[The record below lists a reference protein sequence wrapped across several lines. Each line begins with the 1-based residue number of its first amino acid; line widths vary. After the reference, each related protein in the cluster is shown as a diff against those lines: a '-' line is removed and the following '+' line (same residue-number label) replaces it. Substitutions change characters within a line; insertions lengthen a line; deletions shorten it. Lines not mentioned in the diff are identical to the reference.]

1 MKGRHHPTV
10 SAGTA
15 GPRSSGSRQVFRLVQ
30 GVSAT
35 ALVIALVGMP
45 LGLAPR
51 ADEIAVT
58 AADGPSLENRAPSV
72 PSGIIPDDVTG
83 LLPLLMTS
91 PERKQFAADLEA
103 AIRLGKIDQA
113 ERQLQVAI
121 ETGTLAIVLADRLRE
136 PSLLA
141 ALQSLNIKPEER
153 KTAPAA
159 AAESTSRDGS
169 AASCSIAGPQ
179 PGPGISELQQAL
191 EQEKAQ
197 SNAALKELSG
207 LTDELTKVQQA
218 REAEKAAAAARIG
231 ELHAALQQERE
242 QGGSARQN
250 LERELTGVRQEYD
263 ALRAQQERDAA
274 TQASALSDARNALT
288 QERER
293 SEAAV
298 RDLAAAREELRSLQD
313 TRTADTGSLTS
324 RVAELQTALQ
334 QERERNGTIQHN
346 LERELA
352 SVRQDHSALQ
362 AAHEREAGSQASAL
376 SEANKAVAQE
386 RERSEAAARDLA
398 VAQEQLRA
406 LQGTRDA
413 DLGAVTAKVAELQ
426 QALQQERDRG
436 DAAARELASVRRD
449 AAERQARVEGMA
461 AQDLAGLSEALA
473 QERQRT
479 DALTREL
486 ANVLDE
492 MRAVQGVHG
501 SGPAPLA
508 FRLAADGV
516 PSPVGMPSA
525 DNPPPT
531 AQPIFVAAIG
541 PIAPGPDQ
549 TAALPPAAR
558 PSEPAPAAA
567 APLPVG
573 DQRPAPS
580 ATGTSQART
589 AVPAIDARRAEM
601 PVPAVSDDR
610 LVRRADALFR
620 SGDVS
625 GARLLL
631 ERSMEAGNA
640 RAAFLLAETFDPHV
654 LASLGA
660 LGIRPDPAKAR
671 DLYAR
676 ALALGVQQAGERMQA
691 LR

>member
-15 GPRSSGSRQVFRLVQ
+15 GPRSSGSRQVFRLIQ

-35 ALVIALVGMP
+35 ALVIALVGVP

-51 ADEIAVT
+51 AGEIAVT
-58 AADGPSLENRAPSV
+58 AADAPSLGGPAPSV
-72 PSGIIPDDVTG
+72 SPGIIPDDVTA

-103 AIRLGKIDQA
+103 SIRLGKIDQA

-121 ETGTLAIVLADRLRE
+121 ETGTLAIVLADRLHE
-136 PSLLA
+136 PSLLS
-141 ALQSLNIKPEER
+141 ALQTLNIKPEER
-153 KTAPAA
+153 NAAPAD
-159 AAESTSRDGS
+159 AAESASRDGS
-169 AASCSIAGPQ
+169 AASCSIAEPR
-179 PGPGISELQQAL
+179 PGPGIAELQQAL

-197 SNAALKELSG
+197 SNAALRELSG
-207 LTDELTKVQQA
+207 RTDELTKVQQA
-218 REAEKAAAAARIG
+218 REAEKASTAARIG
-231 ELHAALQQERE
+231 ELQAALQQERE
-242 QGGSARQN
+242 QGGSVRQD

-263 ALRAQQERDAA
+263 ALRAQQERDAVN
-274 TQASALSDARNALT
+274 QASALSDAKNALT
-288 QERER
+288 QERGR
-293 SEAAV
+293 SEAAA

-313 TRTADTGSLTS
+313 TRTADTGSLTA
-324 RVAELQTALQ
+324 RAAELQAALQ
-334 QERERNGTIQHN
+334 QERERASTIQHD

-376 SEANKAVAQE
+376 SEAKNAVAQE

-398 VAQEQLRA
+398 FAQEQLRA
-406 LQGTRDA
+406 LQESRNA
-413 DLGAVTAKVAELQ
+413 DLGAMTAKVADLQ
-426 QALQQERDRG
+426 QTLRQERDRG
-436 DAAARELASVRRD
+436 DAAARELASLRQE
-449 AAERQARVEGMA
+449 AAERQARVERKA

-473 QERQRT
+473 QERQRA
-479 DALTREL
+479 DAVTREL

-492 MRAVQGVHG
+492 MRAVQAVHG

-516 PSPVGMPSA
+516 PSPVEMLPT
-525 DNPPPT
+525 DNPLPT
-531 AQPIFVAAIG
+531 AQPVIVAAIG
-541 PIAPGPDQ
+541 PIASGPDQ
-549 TAALPPAAR
+549 TAALPPAAT
-558 PSEPAPAAA
+558 PPEPATGPTGAGQARNA
-567 APLPVG
+567 APAIAAG
-573 DQRPAPS
+573 RP
-580 ATGTSQART
+580 
-589 AVPAIDARRAEM
+589 EM
-601 PVPAVSDDR
+601 VAPAVSDDR